1 MGDLTEHFSRIEFQ
15 CGDGCGL
22 NTVDLRL
29 VQQLESARCL
39 LGRPIRVT
47 SGVRCA
53 AHNSRISGSRES
65 AHLLG
70 LAADLA
76 CPTPYDRY
84 DLLMALLTLSFR
96 RVGIGKD
103 FIHVDIDRTKPSDL
117 CWLY

>member
-1 MGDLTEHFSRIEFQ
+1 MGDLTEWFSRIEFR
-15 CGDGCGL
+15 CGCGCGR
-22 NTVDLRL
+22 DDISIPL
-29 VQQLESARCL
+29 VRQLDSARRL
-39 LGRPIRVT
+39 YGRPIRVT

-53 AHNSRISGSRES
+53 AHNALVKGSRES
-65 AHLLG
+65 AHLVG

-84 DLLMALLTLSFR
+84 DLLMALLTMSFR
-96 RVGIGKD
+96 RIGIGGD